1 MFERRRKKLK
11 VKLSSIEIV
20 EESLS
25 LELQIWKYFKCGECD
40 VDLAN
45 PGRLKFHM
53 KLFMKPEITKTDEN
67 KNEGV
72 RDWEEHYSIKS

>member
-1 MFERRRKKLK
+1 MSNKTNKLK
-11 VKLSSIEIV
+11 AKLASIEIE

-45 PGRLKFHM
+45 PGILKFHM
-53 KLFMKPEITKTDEN
+53 KLFMKPEKQKLIYFVIHIFTYEF
-67 KNEGV
+67 
-72 RDWEEHYSIKS
+72 RI

>member
-1 MFERRRKKLK
+1 MSNKTNTLKAKLA
-11 VKLSSIEIV
+11 SIEIE

-45 PGRLKFHM
+45 PGILKFHM
-53 KLFMKPEITKTDEN
+53 KLFMKPEKQ
-67 KNEGV
+67 KLMK
-72 RDWEEHYSIKS
+72 IKMKVYKIGRNIIV